1 MGKKLKWIALA
12 GLVALMILCIVLSW
26 GAPGAGQSL
35 PFVHRNAG
43 SSKASPGQQASV
55 NLEPWQTAEALAAL
69 PGSAQE
75 TEYARQAQHLADHE
89 VDQAFGA
96 ALREA
101 TLQKPSLRPEAAA
114 LEKKVAGLQAIVT
127 DDAVRVREL
136 TAHDP
141 DDNLDIAKA
150 QSALDTDQ
158 LTEARKDLAR
168 AGGDQRDRIQEEL
181 ATHEAAMHNYDAG
194 VGQKPVT
201 NYAGGAPAT
210 ASADVNTWFQQRT
223 KHKLLKNAALQS
235 RKYAAAVESQHE
247 KLEHGAGASE
257 GEDKASKLASL
268 RSGATRS
275 QLLGIYDDQIQTLKE
290 LADTYDKW
298 AEQVLVDHHTTGRLI
313 LWALALILFILIG
326 LIFGTELVTVFAN
339 RSAMDRRNSETL
351 VTMLRMT
358 INTVGAVLILLVI
371 FGRPSQLPTILG
383 LATAGLTVALQDF
396 IVAFIGWFVLM
407 GRNGIRVG
415 DWVEINGVSGEIV
428 NISLFRTSML
438 EMGNAHNKGRPTGRR
453 TAFSNSFAIRGQYFN
468 YSTSSQWMWDEIRV
482 SIPAGRDASAT
493 IEQVREQVLK
503 ETGNDAREAGQE
515 WKLVS
520 RHFAAEPAVDIRPGS
535 SGIDMVVRYVTR
547 AGDRFEVRNRLYHQ
561 ILGLLHKAA
570 DEPEATRPG

>member
-1 MGKKLKWIALA
+1 MGKKLKWIVLA
-12 GLVALMILCIVLSW
+12 GLLALMILCIVLSW
-26 GAPGAGQSL
+26 GAPGAIQSL
-35 PFVHRNAG
+35 PFVHRSAEL
-43 SSKASPGQQASV
+43 SKASPGQPATV

-69 PGSAQE
+69 AGSAQE

-114 LEKKVAGLQAIVT
+114 LEKKVAGLQAIVS

-150 QSALDTDQ
+150 QAALDTDQ

-181 ATHEAAMHNYDAG
+181 ATHEAAMHNYDTG

-201 NYAGGAPAT
+201 NYADGAPAT
-210 ASADVNTWFQQRT
+210 AAADINAWFQQRT
-223 KHKLLKNAALQS
+223 KHELLKNAALQS
-235 RKYAAAVESQHE
+235 RKYAAAVVSQHE
-247 KLEHGAGASE
+247 KLEQGAGTSE

-298 AEQVLVDHHTTGRLI
+298 AEQVLVAHRTTGREI
-313 LWALALILFILIG
+313 LGALALILFILIG
-326 LIFGTELVTVFAN
+326 LIFGTDLVTVFAN
-339 RSAMDRRNSETL
+339 RFGMDRRNSETL
-351 VTMLRMT
+351 VTMLRMS
-358 INTVGAVLILLVI
+358 IKAVGAVLILLVI

-453 TAFSNSFAIRGQYFN
+453 TAFSNSFAIRGQFFN

-493 IEQVREQVLK
+493 IERVREQVLK

-570 DEPEATRPG
+570 DEPEATRP